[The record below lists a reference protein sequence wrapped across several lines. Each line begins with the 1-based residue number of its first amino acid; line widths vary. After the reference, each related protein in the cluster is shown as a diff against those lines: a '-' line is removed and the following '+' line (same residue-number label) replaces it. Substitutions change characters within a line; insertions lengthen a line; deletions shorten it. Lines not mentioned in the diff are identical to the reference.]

1 MTKEKLI
8 NLQKEK
14 EEKLEGIE
22 AWIEDLDDQI
32 ESIMRYKNTDKL
44 TKNEIEQLKFKF
56 LVRDYF
62 NNKKHEVINELL
74 QLRKDLNSIAIKEC
88 LKELED

>member
-1 MTKEKLI
+1 MTKEELI

-62 NNKKHEVINELL
+62 SNKKHEVINELL
-74 QLRKDLNSIAIKEC
+74 QLRKDLNAIAIKEC